1 MFTLS
6 AQNIHKTFMFESL
19 HFRFLLS
26 ALNTA
31 KRDQNIVLGYTLEVT
46 CTHNQFFGGKMKN
59 KVYSSK
65 SKFNNTEVEFK
76 GGLHYMGIS
85 SYYFKMTIEA
95 S

>member
-1 MFTLS
+1 MFSLS
-6 AQNIHKTFMFESL
+6 AQNIHRAIIFESL

-46 CTHNQFFGGKMKN
+46 CTHNHFFGGKMKN

-65 SKFNNTEVEFK
+65 SKFNYIKVEFK
-76 GGLHYMGIS
+76 GGVLI
-85 SYYFKMTIEA
+85 T
-95 S
+95 